1 MYTAIA
7 INNSY
12 DDIVYKHEFEDLEE
26 AYEAADEMGLAF
38 YSFVQDHNGLEMT
51 MQDIIDRLYGNK
63 HHIVEVYFK
72 GFHPDYAKCHIWFR
86 CQSNKK
92 IFDTVD
98 ITGTDGV
105 VYHGTIVDEKY
116 VDIYPAHMGKTII

>member
-12 DDIVYKHEFEDLEE
+12 DDIVYKQKFDDLEE

-51 MQDIIDRLYGNK
+51 MQDIIDRLYGHK

-72 GFHPDYAKCHIWFR
+72 DLCQDFAKCHVWLR
-86 CQSNKK
+86 CQNDKE

-98 ITGTDGV
+98 ITGKDGI
-105 VYHGTIVDEKY
+105 VYHGNITDKKFVD
-116 VDIYPAHMGKTII
+116 VYPAHMGKAII

>member
-12 DDIVYKHEFEDLEE
+12 DDIVYKQKFDDLEE

-51 MQDIIDRLYGNK
+51 MKDIIDRLYGNK

-98 ITGTDGV
+98 IIGTDGV
-105 VYHGTIVDEKY
+105 FYHGTIVDEKY